1 MSGPRSDPYHG
12 KSFLNYFFSGKT
24 NKRNE
29 GNNRIGETNRQTEM
43 HSIASSEFPS
53 NIVNQ
58 TDTSDELIRPDL
70 SIQVKQTM
78 YQKERGKQECKARNG
93 VRRHMGNEP
102 NNDISNVKDKNGA
115 PYRNN
120 VSRSG
125 NRGTFNQT
133 KHVSANIVA
142 PPFPKHV
149 SANSVHPPFTKHV
162 SANIVHPPF
171 TKHVSANIVH
181 PPFKKHV
188 SANIVHPPFPEIF
201 KEIIEQCGVE
211 SDDDNSV

>member
-1 MSGPRSDPYHG
+1 
-12 KSFLNYFFSGKT
+12 
-24 NKRNE
+24 
-29 GNNRIGETNRQTEM
+29 M

-125 NRGTFNQT
+125 NRGTFNQA

-149 SANSVHPPFTKHV
+149 SANIVDPPFPKHVSANIVDPPFTKHV

-181 PPFKKHV
+181 PPF
-188 SANIVHPPFPEIF
+188 PEIF
-201 KEIIEQCGVE
+201 KEIVELCGVE